1 MPENKT
7 RPKSTDIGVFIES
20 VDPKRHD
27 DARVLC
33 ALLAEITG
41 QPPVIWGTSMIG
53 FGSYHYRYASG
64 REGDTFLTGF
74 APRKQNLTLYIVDG
88 FERHAAR
95 LAQLGPHTLG
105 KGCLYLKSLRD
116 VDLAVLLAIVGES
129 ITHVSQPAD
138 EAG

>member
-1 MPENKT
+1 MCAT
-7 RPKSTDIGVFIES
+7 RGDYRSAAGHLGDQ
-20 VDPKRHD
+20 HD
-27 DARVLC
+27 RLRQ
-33 ALLAEITG
+33 L
-41 QPPVIWGTSMIG
+41 P
-53 FGSYHYRYASG
+53 YRYASG

-116 VDLAVLLAIVGES
+116 VDLAMLLAIVGES